1 MVPARCW
8 EAFTGE
14 SLFSAGRSSPAAS
27 MNCDPT
33 IEARRQR
40 NRRFGDFRFCDAKR
54 FAHARSSHIR
64 IAGFRPWRTIGDMH
78 RWKMPVPEEQSRFRY
93 FLGTRE
99 LSERSDHC
107 NTFPTRLLLWGRSFP
122 AISTQ
127 PGVAGPW
134 VASPGTATEWAQG
147 QPQRN
152 GRLDHLS
159 H

>member
-64 IAGFRPWRTIGDMH
+64 IAGFRPWRTIGDM
-78 RWKMPVPEEQSRFRY
+78 RRGENAPCLKKKVDS
-93 FLGTRE
+93 
-99 LSERSDHC
+99 
-107 NTFPTRLLLWGRSFP
+107 
-122 AISTQ
+122 AISWVGENCQNIQTAAISFRTKVAPPGKEAFFQ
-127 PGVAGPW
+127 RFPPNPALGPCGVAPTGTERARW
-134 VASPGTATEWAQG
+134 LRYIRFARPG
-147 QPQRN
+147 
-152 GRLDHLS
+152 
-159 H
+159 